1 MAILAACGTSAPTPT
16 PTHATAA
23 PGAVVSEG
31 CADVTAAAAERVT
44 DGTWTFRVTVS
55 SADTGWE
62 KYADA
67 WEVRTLG
74 GEVLGTREL
83 LHPHVDEQPFVRSL
97 SGVSIPSEVDR
108 VVIAA
113 RDSVAGFCGT
123 EFTLGL
129 S

>member
-1 MAILAACGTSAPTPT
+1 MLLLVGCGDAVTTTSIVAPPT
-16 PTHATAA
+16 
-23 PGAVVSEG
+23 AVDEG
-31 CADVTAAAAERVT
+31 CADVVAATAEQGP
-44 DGTWTFRVTVS
+44 DGTWTFRATVA
-55 SADTGWE
+55 SADTGWD

-74 GEVLGTREL
+74 GELLGTREL

-113 RDSVAGFCGT
+113 RDSVAGFCGA
-123 EFTLGL
+123 EFPLGL
-129 S
+129 G